1 MIGQPTQG
9 YYQPTQPGYN
19 PQKIGEQVP
28 YNYQPVA
35 QQYGPPP
42 GQGYGPP
49 PGQGYGPPPGQS
61 YGPPPIPGQ
70 GYGAPPPPPGQRKLY
85 YIKIH
90 IISLN
95 FNFLLL
101 ATAWMQRPQPLAGIL
116 FKLSRNK
123 IF

>member
-1 MIGQPTQG
+1 MSNLQMIGQPTQG
-9 YYQPTQPGYN
+9 YYQPPQPGYN

-90 IISLN
+90 IIS
-95 FNFLLL
+95 
-101 ATAWMQRPQPLAGIL
+101 
-116 FKLSRNK
+116 
-123 IF
+123 